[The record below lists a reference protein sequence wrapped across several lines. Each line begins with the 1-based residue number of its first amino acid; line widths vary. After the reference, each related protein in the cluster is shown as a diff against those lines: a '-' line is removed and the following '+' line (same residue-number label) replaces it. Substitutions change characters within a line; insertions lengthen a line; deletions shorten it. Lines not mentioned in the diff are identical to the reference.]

1 MIARPSSIVLLAA
14 LAVAARPAAAVVFSG
29 EVRALDAQPIFCPPS
44 MSSPVVLRYY
54 TAEGAQVK
62 KGDVV
67 LRIDAGQAAAEMRT
81 LDAQA
86 EQTAA
91 KIDKEASELELKAA
105 DAELAL
111 IDAQAALDT
120 AKIDAALPKTLVS
133 ALDYDRYRAELQRAE
148 HDLQL
153 KQQQLTAA
161 QDAVARRRD
170 DGKLEIGKSKLQ
182 HDYDQVQVDEAEVRA
197 DRAGT
202 VVHGFSR
209 WFGTGRYEEGSSAFP
224 GNEVGQIVDAGGRMG
239 VRAWVLESDRA
250 GLASGQNVQL
260 SFDALPGASVASKIA
275 SISGAP
281 ESRAQW
287 GEGKYFVV
295 ELDLPANLG
304 LALKPGMSVRVDSE
318 QAQAKPLAAAAAVR
332 SEPVRANGEIYAQV
346 TAAISPPQVE
356 DLWQLTITQM
366 AGDGEA
372 VKQGQP
378 LVSFDGGETMK
389 TLSTKQGELEA
400 KLREQEKL
408 RLELA
413 ERARTEELTVAE
425 AEADATK
432 AQRKASQPEAYVPGV
447 EFKKLLVAKRKAE
460 QKAAASHK
468 RAEAAA
474 VGRTA
479 EQRLVDVSAARL
491 KEDVARMQAAVAS
504 LNVAAPRDGIFLHG
518 TSWNGEKIDI
528 GKQIWRGQ
536 SVGEIPDVTSL
547 AVRVGLA
554 ERDLTRVHRGDA
566 VRVLLEGGAGQS
578 LGGRVDDIGLSIHS
592 KSRVEPVPV
601 IDVRI
606 ALDSTGIKLKPG
618 QAVRVEFSGKPTEV
632 AAK

>member
-1 MIARPSSIVLLAA
+1 MIAPRSLIAACLAW
-14 LAVAARPAAAVVFSG
+14 LAPPVAQAVVFSG
-29 EVRALDAQPIFCPPS
+29 EVRALDAQPIFTPPS

-54 TAEGAQVK
+54 VPDGTAVK

-67 LRIDAGQAAAEMRT
+67 LRIDAGQAAVEMRT
-81 LDAQA
+81 LDAQI
-86 EQTAA
+86 EQSVA
-91 KIDKEASELELKAA
+91 KIDKEAGDFEIKAA

-120 AKIDAALPKTLVS
+120 AKIDAALPKALVS
-133 ALDYDRYRAELQRAE
+133 ALDHDRYHAELLRAE
-148 HDLQL
+148 HDLEL
-153 KQQQLTAA
+153 KQQQLAA
-161 QDAVARRRD
+161 AREAVARRRD
-170 DGKLEIGKSKLQ
+170 DGKLELGKSKLQ
-182 HDYDQVQVDEAEVRA
+182 HDYDQAQVDSAEVRA
-197 DRAGT
+197 ERAGT

-209 WFGTGRYEEGSSAFP
+209 WFGTGRYEEGSSASP

-250 GLASGQNVQL
+250 GLATGQNVRL
-260 SFDALPGASVASKIA
+260 SFDALPGASVTSKIA

-287 GEGKYFVV
+287 GGGKYFVID
-295 ELDLPANLG
+295 LDLPANLG
-304 LALKPGMSVRVDSE
+304 LPLKPGMSTRLDSE
-318 QAQAKPLAAAAAVR
+318 PASAKPIAAAGTVR
-332 SEPVRANGEIYAQV
+332 AEPVRANGEIYAQA

-366 AGDGEA
+366 AGDGGQ
-372 VKQGQP
+372 VKKGQA

-413 ERARTEELTVAE
+413 EKARTEDLTVAE

-432 AQRKASQPEAYVPGV
+432 AQRKANQPEAYVPGV
-447 EFKKLLVAKRKAE
+447 EFKKLLIAKRKAE
-460 QKAAASHK
+460 QKALASHK
-468 RAEAAA
+468 RAAAA
-474 VGRTA
+474 AIGRAA
-479 EQRLVDVSAARL
+479 EQRLVDVSVARL
-491 KEDVARMQAAVAS
+491 QDDVARLQAAIVS
-504 LNVAAPRDGIFLHG
+504 LNVTAPRDGIFLHG
-518 TSWNGEKIDI
+518 SSWNGEKIDV

-536 SVGEIPDVTSL
+536 SVGEIPDVNSL
-547 AVRVGLA
+547 AVRVSLA
-554 ERDLTRVHRGDA
+554 ERDLTRVRRGDA

-578 LGGRVDDIGLSIHS
+578 LSGRVDDIGLSIHS

-601 IDVRI
+601 VDVRI
-606 ALDSTGIKLKPG
+606 ALDPTAIKLKPG
-618 QAVRVEFSGKPTEV
+618 QAVRVEFSGKPAEV
-632 AAK
+632 ATK